1 MADPVLIPNS
11 DYLGRC
17 YNVVDMDPLNLGA
30 TAKSENAIDLDVGEG
45 RTTTTHDGSYT
56 IPAGVHH
63 RGVYSMSWETQSS
76 IISSSAEF
84 QEEFKQSVEADAGVE
99 GAFEFSAS
107 HSLREVSKQAES
119 RKDSFVYSRA
129 YQEDHRLTLDLANPK
144 TPLAVTP
151 EFADAVDEL
160 LPPDAPDWVQPYQAL
175 VKRFGTHYTTE
186 IVLGGLAFQR
196 TTGSSKTFLKSSESE
211 ESLKAHAG
219 VQIKAMKAG
228 ATAEESKSVAA
239 KTDSENHLE
248 RTALEFRGGDGSPS
262 GIDESWIKSLHER
275 PAIVKAKL
283 DRISTLLTGRF
294 FPDDEYIDNK
304 RFLLDQ
310 VINDWIVKK
319 GKPGCETAPLR
330 CGEPVVLALPWA
342 DGKTVQ
348 LPTLDGVTLGYRVKN
363 GQPAYDTADSVALRL
378 EDVDGRRSD
387 GVILAGDRVRVKH
400 IGRDKYLATDAKGW
414 LNLTGDAA
422 QATTFSLLHHGDNPQ
437 APSRLGEFF
446 LEPDKL
452 ILMTGR
458 PGAPNRSSTSTRAR
472 GGWRRRATT
481 PAPARR
487 AQPEALRAPGTRRV
501 GGSRI
506 TRRGEG
512 RAIHQRVEGGK
523 ASWGRRSGRRTS
535 TRRGRSSSRTGPRG
549 DTPRKVNRSWSR
561 GGRVSRSNPRRSS
574 WISA

>member
-17 YNVVDMDPLNLGA
+17 YDVVDMDPLNLGA

-45 RTTTTHDGSYT
+45 RTTVSHDGSYI
-56 IPAGVHH
+56 IPAGAHH
-63 RGVYSMSWETQSS
+63 RGVFSMSWETQSS
-76 IISSSAEF
+76 VISSSAEF
-84 QEEFKQSVEADAGVE
+84 QQEFKRSVEADAGVE

-107 HSLREVSKQAES
+107 QSYREVSRQAES
-119 RKDSFVYSRA
+119 RKESFVYSRA
-129 YQEDHRLTLDLANPK
+129 YQENHRLTLDLANAK

-160 LPPDAPDWVQPYQAL
+160 PPPDAPDWAQRYDAL

-211 ESLKAHAG
+211 ESLKTHAG

-228 ATAEESKSVAA
+228 AGTEESRSVAA
-239 KTDSENHLE
+239 KTDSEFHLA

-262 GIDESWIKSLHER
+262 GIDESWIKSLHEH
-275 PAIVKAKL
+275 PAIVKAKM

-319 GKPGCETAPLR
+319 GTPGCETAPLR
-330 CGEPVVLALPWA
+330 VGEPVVLVSPWP

-348 LPTLDGVTLGYRVKN
+348 LPTLDGGSALGYRINN
-363 GQPAYDTADSVALRL
+363 GKPAYDTAESVAIRL
-378 EDVDGRRSD
+378 EDVDGHRSD
-387 GVILAGDRVRVKH
+387 GVILAGDRVRIKH
-400 IGRDKYLATDAKGW
+400 IGKDKYLTADAKGW
-414 LNLTGDAA
+414 LNFLGDASK
-422 QATTFSLLHHGDNPQ
+422 ATTFCLLHHGDNPQ

-452 ILMTGR
+452 MLITGR
-458 PGAPNRSSTSTRAR
+458 PGAPEQDVYIIPGQRLLCTSAY
-472 GGWRRRATT
+472 
-481 PAPARR
+481 
-487 AQPEALRAPGTRRV
+487 APGSQIQAFSLRRC
-501 GGSRI
+501 
-506 TRRGEG
+506 EPPG
-512 RAIHQRVEGGK
+512 RDE
-523 ASWGRRSGRRTS
+523 
-535 TRRGRSSSRTGPRG
+535 
-549 DTPRKVNRSWSR
+549 
-561 GGRVSRSNPRRSS
+561 
-574 WISA
+574 